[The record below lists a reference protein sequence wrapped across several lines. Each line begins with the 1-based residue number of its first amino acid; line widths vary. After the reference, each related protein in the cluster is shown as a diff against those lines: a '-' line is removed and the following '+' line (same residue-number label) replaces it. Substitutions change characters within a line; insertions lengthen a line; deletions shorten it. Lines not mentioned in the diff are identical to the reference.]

1 MSFVPVSFPKSQP
14 LKITPHCIAHG
25 WGLFLAPVA
34 NPQLENFNLQKPSAE
49 NRYTIVYT
57 SMHYTVAHI
66 LKHVTIAKHTLKYT
80 STWANGPA
88 QNFCAQFFHCS
99 NTLGCTQ
106 EIVMLH

>member
-1 MSFVPVSFPKSQP
+1 MSVVPASFPKSQP

-49 NRYTIVYT
+49 NRYTNVYT
-57 SMHYTVAHI
+57 SIDNTVAHI

-80 STWANGPA
+80 SPWANGPA